1 MIVLDTNIVSE
12 LEKPVPSAALRSWFS
27 SVAIDTTFICGPVL
41 MEQAFGAELHLLR
54 SQSRRYVEALGRLR
68 AQYTSRTLV
77 ADNDACELAGRLRAR
92 RQHSGRPLSIGD
104 SMIAAI
110 CLAHGAA
117 LATRNVRDFDGLDLR
132 LINPFETG
140 A

>member
-1 MIVLDTNIVSE
+1 MLDTNVVSE
-12 LEKPVPSAALRSWFS
+12 LQKPHPSGLVGKWLASTS
-27 SVAIDTTFICGPVL
+27 IETTYICGPVL
-41 MEQAFGAELHLLR
+41 MAQAFGAELHLLK
-54 SQSRRYVEALGRLR
+54 SGSRRYVDGLERLR
-68 AQYTSRTLV
+68 AQYADRTLV
-77 ADNDACELAGRLRAR
+77 LDAAAYDLAGRLRAR
-92 RQHSGRPLSIGD
+92 RQSRGRPLSIGD

-132 LINPFETG
+132 LINPFEPG